1 MSEAPH
7 LRIAPFVREFLP
19 AQALGTA
26 FDAGLID
33 ALVGQP
39 GTVATLAIR
48 LGLDPRTL
56 QVLLR
61 ILTASGVVAA
71 VDDPEANLDD
81 PEASLADRADAVA
94 LTRTFRDALEFRDLI
109 VATIDFARLVTIDL
123 TDRLPLLL
131 RSPEQFMRAS
141 ALFDLFDYARALGV
155 DPDDLEATRRWVRFT
170 TTLTRHETPL
180 LLDLGIGQGRNRLID
195 VGGNSGEFA
204 RQACERYATLQATV
218 VDLPGVCALGRAHVA
233 GSAAIGRI
241 AFLARD
247 ALNRPLPR
255 GDWVNFKSMLHDW
268 PDPAAR
274 TLLRRGCDSLLPG
287 GMLSIL
293 ERSSTVPD
301 ASLTSYAF
309 APMIPFLHGFRH
321 PDWYADRLREC
332 GLTDLRIRNVM
343 LDSEFLVVTGIK
355 P

>member
-26 FDAGLID
+26 FETGLVD
-33 ALVGQP
+33 ALVEQP
-39 GTVATLAIR
+39 GTVAMLATR

-56 QVLLR
+56 GVLLR
-61 ILTASGVVAA
+61 ILTASGVVVA
-71 VDDPEANLDD
+71 VDV
-81 PEASLADRADAVA
+81 PEASLAERAGAVA

-109 VATIDFARLVTIDL
+109 VATIDFARLVTVDL
-123 TDRLPLLL
+123 TERLPLLL
-131 RSPEQFMRAS
+131 RAPEQFMRAS

-170 TTLTRHETPL
+170 TTLTRYEAPL
-180 LLDLGIGQGRNRLID
+180 LLDLGIGQGRTRLID

-204 RQACERYATLQATV
+204 RQACERDAALQATV
-218 VDLPGVCALGRAHVA
+218 VDLPAVCALGRTHVA
-233 GSAAIGRI
+233 GSPAAGRI

-274 TLLRRGCDSLLPG
+274 MLLRRGCDALPAG

-293 ERSSTVPD
+293 ERSSRVPD

-309 APMIPFLHGFRH
+309 APMIPFLHGFRQ
-321 PDWYADRLREC
+321 PDWYVERLREC
-332 GLTDLRIRNVM
+332 GLTDLRSRTVM
-343 LDSEFLVVTGIK
+343 IDSEFLVVTGVK

>member
-1 MSEAPH
+1 MTEAPH
-7 LRIAPFVREFLP
+7 RRIAPFVREFLP

-26 FDAGLID
+26 FEAGLVD
-33 ALVGQP
+33 ALLGHP
-39 GTVATLAIR
+39 MTVETLAAR
-48 LGLDPRTL
+48 LGLDSRTL
-56 QVLLR
+56 RVLLR
-61 ILTASGVVAA
+61 ILTASGVVVA
-71 VDDPEANLDD
+71 VDDPD
-81 PEASLADRADAVA
+81 ASLAERAGAVV
-94 LTRTFRDALEFRDLI
+94 LTRAFREALEFRDLI
-109 VATIDFARLVTIDL
+109 VATIDFARLVTVDL
-123 TDRLPLLL
+123 TERLPLLL

-141 ALFDLFDYARALGV
+141 ALFELFDYARALGV

-170 TTLTRHETPL
+170 TLLTRHETPL
-180 LLDLGIGQGRNRLID
+180 LLDLGIGEGRSRLID

-204 RQACERYATLQATV
+204 RQACERDVALQATV
-218 VDLPGVCALGRAHVA
+218 VDLPAVCALGRAHVA
-233 GSAAIGRI
+233 GSAAAGRI

-274 TLLRRGCDSLLPG
+274 TLLRRGCEALPSG
-287 GMLSIL
+287 GVLSIL
-293 ERSSTVPD
+293 ERSSGVPD

-321 PDWYADRLREC
+321 PDWYIDRLREL
-332 GLTDLRIRNVM
+332 GLSDLRTRTVM
-343 LDSEFLVVTGIK
+343 LDSEFLVVTGVK